1 MGMNDMIQFFRTMS
15 GKLGS
20 NIYAGVQ
27 GQTNMQNISFIRQ
40 LQKEMKENNCLDT
53 PLQELQVV
61 VFDLET
67 TGFYPE
73 KGDRVISVGAI
84 KMTGNQLSKTETFY
98 SLVHSPHTISD
109 EISTLT
115 NITNEEL
122 SSAPM
127 ASEVLLE
134 FFKFIKNHP
143 LVAHH
148 AKHEQSFMQKL
159 TWDLLKTR
167 FEHRII
173 DTSFLIRL
181 SNPLIKSIP
190 LEDACEQCGIEVIN
204 RHHALEDAKLT
215 ANIWSHYLALAQ
227 SKGYKNLREVY
238 EYLAKIK

>member
-1 MGMNDMIQFFRTMS
+1 MGMNDMIQFFRQMS
-15 GKLGS
+15 GRLGS

-53 PLQELQVV
+53 PLQELQVI
-61 VFDLET
+61 VFDIET

-73 KGDRVISVGAI
+73 KGDRVISIGAI
-84 KMTGNQLSKTETFY
+84 KMTGHQLLKTETFY
-98 SLVHSPHTISD
+98 SLVHSQQTISD

-122 SSAPM
+122 LSAPI

-134 FFKFIKNHP
+134 FYKFVKNHT

-148 AKHEQSFMQKL
+148 AKHEHSFMQKL

-173 DTSFLIRL
+173 DTSFLMRL
-181 SNPLIKSIP
+181 SNPLVTSIP
-190 LEDACEQCGIEVIN
+190 LEEACEQCGIEITN
-204 RHHALEDAKLT
+204 RHHALGDAKLT
-215 ANIWSHYLALAQ
+215 AQIWSHYLLLAQ
-227 SKGYKNLREVY
+227 SKGYKNLREIY
-238 EYLAKIK
+238 EYLARIK

>member
-84 KMTGNQLSKTETFY
+84 KMNGNQLSKTETFY
-98 SLVHSPHTISD
+98 SLVYSPQTISD

-134 FFKFIKNHP
+134 FFKFVKNQP

-215 ANIWSHYLALAQ
+215 AKIWSHYLTLAQ